1 MAKIIRGIK
10 DIANAV
16 YAPVKTKLKRYYRP
30 KQYIKKYGRKK
41 GMELY
46 HKFHSNTPNTLVEY
60 DIPEYDHSLFLRTS
74 TSDEPTFRQ
83 VFMNIRYEIDLP
95 TAPKTI
101 IDGGSNVGYASVFYA
116 KKYPQAHILAV
127 EPDSSNFEMIEKNTL
142 RYPNIDKIKSAIW
155 GNSTWL
161 KISNPDAQ
169 KWAIEVEE
177 TKSNDENAFQ
187 AFSISD
193 LISKMGWESV
203 DLLKLDIEGSEMSVF
218 EEGYEEWLP
227 KVKLLI
233 IELHERM
240 RPGCTAVFETAINKY
255 NFERSISGE
264 NLVYINKNIT

>member
-10 DIANAV
+10 NIANSV
-16 YAPVKTKLKRYYRP
+16 YAPIKTKLKRYYRP

-41 GMELY
+41 GLELY
-46 HKFHSNTPNTLVEY
+46 HKFHSNTPNTLIEY
-60 DIPEYDHSLFLRTS
+60 DIPDFDHSLFLRTD

-83 VFMNIRYEIDLP
+83 VFMNIRYEINLP
-95 TAPKTI
+95 EAPKTI

-116 KKYPQAHILAV
+116 KKYPNAQILAI
-127 EPDSSNFEMIEKNTL
+127 EPDSSNFEMIEKNTFE
-142 RYPNIDKIKSAIW
+142 YSNINKIKSAIW
-155 GNSTWL
+155 GKSTWL
-161 KISNPDAQ
+161 KISNPDAE

-177 TKSNDENAFQ
+177 TTPDNEHAFQ
-187 AFSISD
+187 AYSIAD
-193 LISKMGWESV
+193 LISKMGWKSV

-218 EEGYEEWLP
+218 EKGFEEWLP

-240 RPGCTAVFETAINKY
+240 RPGCTEVFEKAINQY

-264 NLVYINKNIT
+264 NLVYINKGLT